1 MAVLNKIYL
10 GNAFSLQMLDC
21 NVQHS
26 ITVTP
31 VPIEEVK
38 VTDFES
44 VIGHTDTAAVVS
56 SLLGKEVECHR
67 ASIHLDAGDILYVAQ
82 VTGGRLPEG
91 ATALP
96 EGFNLSWLKVTVK

>member
-1 MAVLNKIYL
+1 MAKLNKIFL

-21 NVQHS
+21 NVQHN
-26 ITVTP
+26 ITVCP
-31 VPIEEVK
+31 ASIEDVK
-38 VTDFES
+38 KTDFES
-44 VIGHTDTAAVVS
+44 VIGHQDTAAVVS
-56 SLLGKEVECHR
+56 NLLGKEASCHR

-91 ATALP
+91 ATTLP